1 MLTFNRDPQPATIS
15 APPTTTNAVIQQ
27 FNSELEEEWVV
38 GEQQVTTQGARVYSR
53 RYHEIRFNETD
64 LIRLDMVS
72 LGQYSRVYEADHYYR
87 LIRPF
92 YEDVYSSSVSNP
104 YNMGPPSDSDFLR
117 WQKRINTYRQEKHYR
132 PKRVDTLVWQRPAD
146 WPSLEEGD
154 TGSNS
159 TEVPTQEQGTF
170 PTTPYVLPLVNVGK
184 RVAARVVV
192 DPPVSHTVEILQT
205 PDGPA
210 QVVSGIFLLHWPI
223 IRIKLLELL
232 LEAPCTVTVEFWG
245 EYLFSRFSP
254 EINHSGESDILQHP
268 VGSSLETRLLPPNRS
283 GMPQNFWNN
292 GGDTAPLVDNYWAR
306 QGSGS
311 WTS

>member
-1 MLTFNRDPQPATIS
+1 MLTFNRDPQPTTINS
-15 APPTTTNAVIQQ
+15 PPATTNAVIQQ

-64 LIRLDMVS
+64 PVRLDMVS

-92 YEDVYSSSVSNP
+92 YEDVYSGSVSNP

-132 PKRVDTLVWQRPAD
+132 PKCVDTLVWQ
-146 WPSLEEGD
+146 
-154 TGSNS
+154 
-159 TEVPTQEQGTF
+159 GTV
-170 PTTPYVLPLVNVGK
+170 PTTPYVLPLVNAGK

-210 QVVSGIFLLHWPI
+210 QVVSGIFLLHRPI

-232 LEAPCTVTVEFWG
+232 LETSCTVTVEFWG

-283 GMPQNFWNN
+283 SMPQNFWNN
-292 GGDTAPLVDNYWAR
+292 GGDTAPLVNNYWAR
-306 QGSGS
+306 QGNGS

>member
-1 MLTFNRDPQPATIS
+1 MLTFNRDPQPTTINS
-15 APPTTTNAVIQQ
+15 PPATTNAVIQQ

-64 LIRLDMVS
+64 PVRLDMVS

-92 YEDVYSSSVSNP
+92 YEDVYSGSVSNP

-132 PKRVDTLVWQRPAD
+132 PKCVDTLVWQ
-146 WPSLEEGD
+146 
-154 TGSNS
+154 
-159 TEVPTQEQGTF
+159 GTV
-170 PTTPYVLPLVNVGK
+170 PTTPYVLPLVNAGK

-210 QVVSGIFLLHWPI
+210 QVVSGIFLLHRPI

-232 LEAPCTVTVEFWG
+232 LETSCTVTVEFWG

-306 QGSGS
+306 QGNGS

>member
-1 MLTFNRDPQPATIS
+1 MLTFNRDPQPTTIS
-15 APPTTTNAVIQQ
+15 SPPATTNAVIQQ

-64 LIRLDMVS
+64 PVRLDMVS

-92 YEDVYSSSVSNP
+92 YEDVYSGSVSNP

-132 PKRVDTLVWQRPAD
+132 PKRVNTLVWQ
-146 WPSLEEGD
+146 
-154 TGSNS
+154 
-159 TEVPTQEQGTF
+159 GTV

-192 DPPVSHTVEILQT
+192 NPPVSHTVEILQT

-210 QVVSGIFLLHWPI
+210 QVVSGIFLLHRPI

-232 LEAPCTVTVEFWG
+232 LEASCTVTVEFWG

-283 GMPQNFWNN
+283 SMPQNFWNN
-292 GGDTAPLVDNYWAR
+292 GGDTAPLVNNYWAR
-306 QGSGS
+306 QGNGS

>member
-1 MLTFNRDPQPATIS
+1 MLTFNKDPQPTTIS
-15 APPTTTNAVIQQ
+15 SPPATTNAVIQQ

-64 LIRLDMVS
+64 PVRLDMVS

-92 YEDVYSSSVSNP
+92 YEDVYSGSVSNP

-132 PKRVDTLVWQRPAD
+132 PKCVDTLVWQ
-146 WPSLEEGD
+146 
-154 TGSNS
+154 
-159 TEVPTQEQGTF
+159 GTV
-170 PTTPYVLPLVNVGK
+170 PTTPYVLPLVNAGK

-210 QVVSGIFLLHWPI
+210 QVVSGIFLLHRPI

-232 LEAPCTVTVEFWG
+232 LETSCTVTVEFWG

-283 GMPQNFWNN
+283 SMPQNFWNN
-292 GGDTAPLVDNYWAR
+292 GGDTAPLVNNYWAR
-306 QGSGS
+306 QGNGS

>member
-1 MLTFNRDPQPATIS
+1 MLTFNRDPQPTTINS
-15 APPTTTNAVIQQ
+15 PPATTNAVIQQ

-64 LIRLDMVS
+64 PVRLDMVS

-92 YEDVYSSSVSNP
+92 YEDVYSGSVSNP

-132 PKRVDTLVWQRPAD
+132 PKCVDTLVWQ
-146 WPSLEEGD
+146 
-154 TGSNS
+154 
-159 TEVPTQEQGTF
+159 GTV
-170 PTTPYVLPLVNVGK
+170 PTTPYVLPLVNAGK

-210 QVVSGIFLLHWPI
+210 QVVSGIFLLHRPI

-232 LEAPCTVTVEFWG
+232 LETSCTVTVEFWG

-292 GGDTAPLVDNYWAR
+292 GGDTAPLVNNYWAR
-306 QGSGS
+306 QGNGS

>member
-1 MLTFNRDPQPATIS
+1 MLTFNRDPQPTTIS
-15 APPTTTNAVIQQ
+15 SPPATTNAVIQQ

-64 LIRLDMVS
+64 PVRLDMVS

-92 YEDVYSSSVSNP
+92 YEDVYSGSVSNP

-132 PKRVDTLVWQRPAD
+132 PKCVDTLVWQ
-146 WPSLEEGD
+146 
-154 TGSNS
+154 
-159 TEVPTQEQGTF
+159 GTV
-170 PTTPYVLPLVNVGK
+170 PTTPYVLPLVNAGK

-210 QVVSGIFLLHWPI
+210 QVVSGIFLLHRPI

-232 LEAPCTVTVEFWG
+232 LETSCTVTVEFWG

-283 GMPQNFWNN
+283 SMPQNFWNN
-292 GGDTAPLVDNYWAR
+292 GGDTAPLVNNYWAR
-306 QGSGS
+306 QGNGS

>member
-1 MLTFNRDPQPATIS
+1 MLTFNRDPQPTTINS
-15 APPTTTNAVIQQ
+15 PPATTNAVIQQ

-64 LIRLDMVS
+64 PVRLDMVS

-92 YEDVYSSSVSNP
+92 YEDVYSGSVSNP

-132 PKRVDTLVWQRPAD
+132 PKCVDTLVWQ
-146 WPSLEEGD
+146 
-154 TGSNS
+154 
-159 TEVPTQEQGTF
+159 GTV
-170 PTTPYVLPLVNVGK
+170 PTTPYVLPLVNAGK

-210 QVVSGIFLLHWPI
+210 QGVSGIFLLHRPI

-283 GMPQNFWNN
+283 SMPQNFWNN

-306 QGSGS
+306 QGNGS

>member
-1 MLTFNRDPQPATIS
+1 MLTFNRDPQPTTINS
-15 APPTTTNAVIQQ
+15 PPATTNAVIQQ

-64 LIRLDMVS
+64 PVRLDMVS

-92 YEDVYSSSVSNP
+92 YEDVYSGSVSNP

-132 PKRVDTLVWQRPAD
+132 PKCVDTLVWQ
-146 WPSLEEGD
+146 
-154 TGSNS
+154 
-159 TEVPTQEQGTF
+159 GTV
-170 PTTPYVLPLVNVGK
+170 PTTPYVLPLVNAGK

-210 QVVSGIFLLHWPI
+210 QLVSGIFLLHRPI

-232 LEAPCTVTVEFWG
+232 LETSCTVTVEFWG

-283 GMPQNFWNN
+283 SMPQNFWNN
-292 GGDTAPLVDNYWAR
+292 GGDTAPLVNNYWAR
-306 QGSGS
+306 QGNGS

>member
-1 MLTFNRDPQPATIS
+1 
-15 APPTTTNAVIQQ
+15 
-27 FNSELEEEWVV
+27 
-38 GEQQVTTQGARVYSR
+38 VYSR

-64 LIRLDMVS
+64 LVRLDMVS
-72 LGQYSRVYEADHYYR
+72 LGRYSRVYEADHYYR

-92 YEDVYSSSVSNP
+92 YEDVYYGSVSNP
-104 YNMGPPSDSDFLR
+104 YNMGPPSDSDFLQ

-132 PKRVDTLVWQRPAD
+132 PKRVDTLVWQRPVD
-146 WPSLEEGD
+146 WPSLG
-154 TGSNS
+154 
-159 TEVPTQEQGTF
+159 QEQGTF
-170 PTTPYVLPLVNVGK
+170 PPTPYVLPLVNVGK

-205 PDGPA
+205 LDGPA
-210 QVVSGIFLLHWPI
+210 QVVSGIFLLQWPI

-232 LEAPCTVTVEFWG
+232 LGAPSTVTVEFWG

-268 VGSSLETRLLPPNRS
+268 VGSSLATRLLPPNRS

-306 QGSGS
+306 QGNGS

>member
-1 MLTFNRDPQPATIS
+1 MLTFNRDPQPTTINS
-15 APPTTTNAVIQQ
+15 PPATTNAVIQQ

-64 LIRLDMVS
+64 LVRLDMVS
-72 LGQYSRVYEADHYYR
+72 LGQYSSMYEADHYYR

-92 YEDVYSSSVSNP
+92 YEDVYSGSVSNP

-132 PKRVDTLVWQRPAD
+132 PKCVDTLVWQ
-146 WPSLEEGD
+146 
-154 TGSNS
+154 
-159 TEVPTQEQGTF
+159 GTV
-170 PTTPYVLPLVNVGK
+170 PTTPYVLPLVNAGK

-223 IRIKLLELL
+223 IRIKLLELS
-232 LEAPCTVTVEFWG
+232 LEAPSTVTVEFWG

-254 EINHSGESDILQHP
+254 EINHSGENDILQHP

-292 GGDTAPLVDNYWAR
+292 GGDTAPLVDDYWAR
-306 QGSGS
+306 QGNGS